1 MQKLTRKGFVKG
13 GADVGASSDM
23 SLSIRVF
30 VVSSKASNDGF
41 RLLYID
47 REFYLGTVHRRLTE
61 AAAYD

>member
-1 MQKLTRKGFVKG
+1 MKG
-13 GADVGASSDM
+13 GVDVGASSDM